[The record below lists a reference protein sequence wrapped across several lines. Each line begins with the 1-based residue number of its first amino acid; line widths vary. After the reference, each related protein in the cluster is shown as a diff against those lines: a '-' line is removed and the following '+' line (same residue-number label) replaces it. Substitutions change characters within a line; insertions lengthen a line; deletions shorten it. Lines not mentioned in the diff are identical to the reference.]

1 MLARK
6 DKKRVYKQQLYYMLP
21 GKCDDLS
28 TFTVSF
34 HPLTH
39 RDVSMD
45 DLQINLKDCSIFSHN
60 DKMVVSFS

>member
-1 MLARK
+1 
-6 DKKRVYKQQLYYMLP
+6 MLP

-34 HPLTH
+34 HPLTQ